1 LGKDRLGGSA
11 LLQALGQIGDKT
23 PDCDPELLKATW
35 EAIQILHECGAI
47 LSLHDRSDGGLAAAV
62 IEMCLGGGCGALLYG
77 RLELAGIFSEELG
90 LVIEYQP
97 RDENFIRRV
106 LKSQGAPILVNIG
119 ETSANDRRV
128 FGIELSTLRKWW
140 EATSHELEKLQTA
153 NGTADEEFAGYS
165 AEREPVYE
173 LAFMPDASVKTDI
186 NFRPKVAVV
195 REEGTN
201 GQREMSAAF
210 FAAGLEPFDVTMSD
224 LLAGRI
230 NLDQFRGLVA
240 PGGFSFKDVMD
251 SAKGWAGTIL
261 FNPTIRTMFDRFY
274 DRPDTFT
281 LGVCNGC
288 QLFALLGWV
297 PWKGLGATVQ
307 PRFVRNRSERF
318 ESRWIQVQIQ
328 RSPSILLADME
339 GSTLG
344 VHIAHGEGQ
353 VEFPDQRILDEVRR
367 KGLVPLAYVNSDNRP
382 TEQYPANPNGS
393 VGGIAGLCSPD
404 GRHLAMMPHPERAF
418 LPWQWPYWPKEW
430 DAAQGSPWLRLFQNA
445 YRWCETNR

>member
-1 LGKDRLGGSA
+1 
-11 LLQALGQIGDKT
+11 
-23 PDCDPELLKATW
+23 
-35 EAIQILHECGAI
+35 
-47 LSLHDRSDGGLAAAV
+47 LA
-62 IEMCLGGGCGALLYG
+62 
-77 RLELAGIFSEELG
+77 
-90 LVIEYQP
+90 
-97 RDENFIRRV
+97 
-106 LKSQGAPILVNIG
+106 NIG
-119 ETSANDRRV
+119 ETSANHNSV
-128 FGIELSTLRKWW
+128 FGIELPTLRKWW
-140 EATSHELEKLQTA
+140 EATSHKLEKLQTA

-173 LAFMPDASVKTDI
+173 LTFAPVASVKTDI
-186 NFRPKVAVV
+186 NFRPKVAIV

-318 ESRWIQVQIQ
+318 ESRWSQVLIQQ
-328 RSPSILLADME
+328 SPSILLAGME
-339 GSTLG
+339 GATLG
-344 VHIAHGEGQ
+344 VHVAHGEGQ
-353 VEFPDQRILDEVRR
+353 VEFPDQRIIDEVRR
-367 KGLVPLAYVNSDNRP
+367 KGLLPLAYVDSDNCP
-382 TEQYPANPNGS
+382 TEKYPANPNGS

-418 LPWQWPYWPKEW
+418 LPWQWPYWPKGW